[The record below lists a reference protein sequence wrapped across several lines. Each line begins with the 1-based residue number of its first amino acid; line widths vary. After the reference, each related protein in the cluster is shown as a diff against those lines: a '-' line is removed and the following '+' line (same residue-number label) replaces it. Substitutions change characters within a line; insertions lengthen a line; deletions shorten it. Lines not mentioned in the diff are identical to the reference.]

1 MTVNLLM
8 PQILS
13 TTAWYRSCNK
23 KGQKELRFIKVAQNK
38 ITESKLPS
46 AEEMYE
52 AQQGLYDYPAHDI
65 FKILPLGRRKGTLHS
80 NTTRVKNSFFPK
92 AVLLAL

>member
-1 MTVNLLM
+1 MV
-8 PQILS
+8 Q
-13 TTAWYRSCNK
+13 
-23 KGQKELRFIKVAQNK
+23 ELQQEGPERAESHQGGAKK